1 MIQQIVKEEI
11 IRHGAALIEKELSQQ
26 VDMVVNLR
34 QEIEIRDSDLIGT
47 SIVINKSLHQ
57 NIKNKIQE
65 NRANVR
71 KLIAATAYYIE
82 VEKRKSISGI
92 PLKVDLSKF
101 HKSRLNELI
110 RAQNELSLSYS
121 TLVTVVEFYKEI
133 NKSVLNQ
140 LQDIHSNSNSSASK
154 QIAFL
159 KNAIL
164 IYELTDFV
172 IDSIENYKI
181 NGIDEI
187 FEIKKQIF
195 DEIRSGE
202 KDDKTLAINAENV
215 SRAQKESV
223 LQEIKSR
230 NMFREKIKK
239 KWNDIT
245 AKLDGQNGKVTES
258 RQFLNALKVTRDN
271 AKARIDVL
279 NLAQTTRLVSDAVDS
294 VDALATGIAEWE
306 LPPIDERTACELLN
320 LEFGNE

>member
-11 IRHGAALIEKELSQQ
+11 IRQGAALIEKELSQQ
-26 VDMVVNLR
+26 VDMVVDLR
-34 QEIEIRDSDLIGT
+34 QEIEIRDSDLVGT
-47 SIVINKSLHQ
+47 SIAINKSLHQ

-82 VEKRKSISGI
+82 TEKRKSLNGI
-92 PLKVDLSKF
+92 PLKADLSKL
-101 HKSRLNELI
+101 HKARLNELI

-140 LQDIHSNSNSSASK
+140 LQDIQNSSSSSK

-195 DEIRSGE
+195 DEIRTGE
-202 KDDKTLAINAENV
+202 KDDKTLAANAQEV
-215 SRAQKESV
+215 SQAQKESV

-230 NMFREKIKK
+230 NMFRGKITK
-239 KWNDIT
+239 KWDDIT
-245 AKLDGQNGKVTES
+245 AKLDGQNEKVKES
-258 RQFLNALKVTRDN
+258 RQFLNALKVTRAN
-271 AKARIDVL
+271 AKGRIDVL